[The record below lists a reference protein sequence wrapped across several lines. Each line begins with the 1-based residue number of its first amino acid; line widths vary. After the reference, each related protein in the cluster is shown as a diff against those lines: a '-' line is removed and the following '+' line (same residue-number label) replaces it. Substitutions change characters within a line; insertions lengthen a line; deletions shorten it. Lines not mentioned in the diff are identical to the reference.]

1 MNGPF
6 EIKKILNNN
15 VVIALTERNNEVVLT
30 GKGIGFNQQ
39 QGERL
44 DESKVDK
51 YFVLI
56 DKHEQE
62 QYKLLVPHLPESFIG
77 IMNDAIAYIGE
88 KLDADLD
95 EHIHV
100 SLTDH
105 LSFAIK
111 RLRQG
116 MDVKNPFLI
125 ETQTMYPKEYT
136 VAEEVIQLLNH
147 KLDVALPEGEIGF
160 VALHIHSAITNRSIG
175 KLNKYSELINRLVMV
190 IEESLTIQIT
200 RTGIDYLRLVRHLRH
215 AIERSELNQP
225 VEAHERLEK
234 VLKEEYPLCY
244 NLSWKL
250 IRIMQKDLQTK
261 FPDAESVYLTMH
273 LQRLSPK

>member
-6 EIKKILNNN
+6 KIKKILNNN
-15 VVIALTERNNEVVLT
+15 VVIALTEQENEVVLT
-30 GKGIGFNQQ
+30 GKGIGFNQK
-39 QGERL
+39 QGEIL
-44 DESKVDK
+44 DDTKVDK

-56 DKHEQE
+56 DKSEQE
-62 QYKLLVPHLPESFIG
+62 QYKLLVPHLSESFIG
-77 IMNDAIAYIGE
+77 VMNEVIFLISE
-88 KLDADLD
+88 KLDTDFD
-95 EHIHV
+95 EHIHIA
-100 SLTDH
+100 LTDH

-111 RLRQG
+111 RLQQG
-116 MDVKNPFLI
+116 LGVKNPFLI

-136 VAEEVIQLLNH
+136 IAEEVIQLMNH
-147 KLDVALPEGEIGF
+147 KLNVSLPDGEIGF
-160 VALHIHSAITNRSIG
+160 VALHIHSAVTNRSITE
-175 KLNKYSELINRLVMV
+175 LSKYSLLINRLVSV
-190 IEESLTIQIT
+190 IEDSLKVEVS

-250 IRIMQKDLQTK
+250 IKIMQKELQTK
-261 FPDAESVYLTMH
+261 FPDAEAVYLTMH
-273 LQRLSPK
+273 LQRLSPN

>member
-15 VVIALTERNNEVVLT
+15 VVIAISDQTNEVVLT
-30 GKGIGFNQQ
+30 GKGIGFNQK
-39 QGERL
+39 QGEQL

-51 YFVLI
+51 YFILI
-56 DKHEQE
+56 DKNEQE
-62 QYKLLVPHLPESFIG
+62 QYKLLVPHVPESFIAV
-77 IMNDAIAYIGE
+77 MNDAISLIGE
-88 KLDADLD
+88 KLDAELD

-116 MDVKNPFLI
+116 LDVKYPFLI

-136 VAEEVIQLLNH
+136 IAEEVIQMLNY
-147 KLDVALPEGEIGF
+147 KLDVSLPDGEIGF
-160 VALHIHSAITNRSIG
+160 VALHIHSAVTNRSVG
-175 KLNKYSELINRLVMV
+175 KLNKYSALINRLVTV
-190 IEESLTIQIT
+190 IEESLRIQIS

-215 AIERSELNQP
+215 AIERSELNQS

-250 IRIMQKDLQTK
+250 IKIMQKDLQTK
-261 FPDAESVYLTMH
+261 FPDAEAVYLTMH

>member
-1 MNGPF
+1 MNGGF

-15 VVIALTERNNEVVLT
+15 VVIAISEQGNEVILT
-30 GKGIGFNQQ
+30 GKGIGFNQK

-44 DESKVDK
+44 DESRVDK

-62 QYKLLVPHLPESFIG
+62 QYKLLLPHVPESFIG
-77 IMNDAIAYIGE
+77 IMNETISLISD
-88 KLDADLD
+88 KLNAELD

-111 RLRQG
+111 RLSQG
-116 MDVKNPFLI
+116 LDVKNPFLV

-136 VAEEVIQLLNH
+136 IAEEVIQHINH
-147 KLDVALPEGEIGF
+147 KLDVALPDGEIGF
-160 VALHIHSAITNRSIG
+160 VALHIHSAITNRSVG
-175 KLNKYSELINRLVMV
+175 ELNKYSALMSQLVNV
-190 IEESLTIQIT
+190 IEESLHIDID
-200 RTGIDYLRLVRHLRH
+200 RTGVDYLRLVRHLRH
-215 AIERSELNQP
+215 AIERSESNQP

-234 VLKEEYPLCY
+234 VLKEEYPMCY

-250 IRIMQKDLQTK
+250 IKIMQKDLRTN
-261 FPDAESVYLTMH
+261 FPDAEAVYLTMH

>member
-1 MNGPF
+1 MRGPF
-6 EIKKILNNN
+6 KIKKVLNNN
-15 VVIALTERNNEVVLT
+15 VVIALTEQNDEVVLT
-30 GKGIGFNQQ
+30 GKGIGFNQEH
-39 QGERL
+39 GEKL

-51 YFVLI
+51 FFVLV
-56 DKHEQE
+56 DKSEQE
-62 QYKLLVPHLPESFIG
+62 QYKLLLSDVPESFIG
-77 IMNDAIAYIGE
+77 VMNDAIGLIEDNLGTE
-88 KLDADLD
+88 LD

-116 MDVKNPFLI
+116 LDVKNPFLV

-136 VAEEVIQLLNH
+136 VAENVIQLLKS
-147 KLDVALPEGEIGF
+147 KLDVEMPEGEIGF
-160 VALHIHSAITNRSIG
+160 VALHIHSAITNRSLST
-175 KLNKYSELINRLVMV
+175 LNKYSSLINRLVSV
-190 IEESLTIQIT
+190 IEQSLSLTVS
-200 RTGIDYLRLVRHLRH
+200 RTSIDYLRLVRHLRH
-215 AIERSELNQP
+215 AIDRSEQNVP

-244 NLSWKL
+244 NLAWKL
-250 IRIMQKDLQTK
+250 IKIMQKELDTE
-261 FPDAESVYLTMH
+261 FPDAEAVYLTMH

>member
-6 EIKKILNNN
+6 KIKKILNNN
-15 VVIALTERNNEVVLT
+15 VVIALTEQENEVVLT
-30 GKGIGFNQQ
+30 GKGIGFNQK
-39 QGERL
+39 QGEIL
-44 DESKVDK
+44 DDTKVDK

-56 DKHEQE
+56 DKSEQE
-62 QYKLLVPHLPESFIG
+62 QYKLLVPHVSESFIG
-77 IMNDAIAYIGE
+77 VMNEVIFLISE
-88 KLDADLD
+88 KLDTDFD
-95 EHIHV
+95 EHIHIA
-100 SLTDH
+100 LTDH

-111 RLRQG
+111 RLQQG
-116 MDVKNPFLI
+116 LGVKNPFLI

-136 VAEEVIQLLNH
+136 IAEEVIQLMNH
-147 KLDVALPEGEIGF
+147 KLNVSLPDGEIGF
-160 VALHIHSAITNRSIG
+160 VALHIHSAVTNRSITE
-175 KLNKYSELINRLVMV
+175 LSKYSLLINRLVSV
-190 IEESLTIQIT
+190 IEDSLKVEVS

-250 IRIMQKDLQTK
+250 IKIMQKELQTK
-261 FPDAESVYLTMH
+261 FPDAEAVYLTMH
-273 LQRLSPK
+273 LQRLSPN

>member
-1 MNGPF
+1 MRGPF
-6 EIKKILNNN
+6 KIKKVLNNN
-15 VVIALTERNNEVVLT
+15 VVIAFTEQNEEVVLT
-30 GKGIGFNQQ
+30 GKGIGFNQKH
-39 QGERL
+39 GEKL
-44 DESKVDK
+44 DETKVDK
-51 YFVLI
+51 FFVLANET
-56 DKHEQE
+56 EQE
-62 QYKLLVPHLPESFIG
+62 QYKLLLTDVPEDFIG
-77 IMNDAIAYIGE
+77 VMNDAISLIE
-88 KLDADLD
+88 DKLGADLD

-116 MDVKNPFLI
+116 LDVKYPFLV

-136 VAEEVIQLLNH
+136 VAESVIQLLKN
-147 KLDVALPEGEIGF
+147 KLNMELPDGEIGF
-160 VALHIHSAITNRSIG
+160 VALHIHSAITNRSLST
-175 KLNKYSELINRLVMV
+175 LNRYSALINLLVSV
-190 IEESLTIQIT
+190 IEESLSLRIS

-215 AIERSELNQP
+215 AIDRSEQDLP

-244 NLSWKL
+244 NLAWKL
-250 IRIMQKDLQTK
+250 IKIMQRELATT
-261 FPDAESVYLTMH
+261 FPEAEAVYLTMH

>member
-1 MNGPF
+1 MNGGF

-15 VVIALTERNNEVVLT
+15 VVIAISDQNTEVVLT
-30 GKGIGFNQQ
+30 GKGIGFNQK

-62 QYKLLVPHLPESFIG
+62 QYKLLVPNVSESFIA
-77 IMNDAIAYIGE
+77 IMNDSISLIE
-88 KLDADLD
+88 DKLDSQLD

-116 MDVKNPFLI
+116 LDVKYPFLV

-136 VAEEVIQLLNH
+136 VAEEVIQHINH
-147 KLDVALPEGEIGF
+147 KLDVALPDGEIGF
-160 VALHIHSAITNRSIG
+160 VALHIHSAITNRSVG
-175 KLNKYSELINRLVMV
+175 KLNKYSALINQLVNV
-190 IEESLTIQIT
+190 IEDSLHLVID

-234 VLKEEYPLCY
+234 VLKEEYPVCY

-250 IRIMQKDLQTK
+250 IKIMQKELRTN
-261 FPDAESVYLTMH
+261 FPDAEAVYLTMH

>member
-1 MNGPF
+1 MNGGF

-15 VVIALTERNNEVVLT
+15 VVIAISEQGNEVILT
-30 GKGIGFNQQ
+30 GKGIGFNQK

-44 DESKVDK
+44 DESRVDK

-62 QYKLLVPHLPESFIG
+62 QYKLLLPHVPESFIG
-77 IMNDAIAYIGE
+77 IMNETISLISD
-88 KLDADLD
+88 KLNAELD

-111 RLRQG
+111 RLSQG
-116 MDVKNPFLI
+116 LDVKNPFLV

-136 VAEEVIQLLNH
+136 IAEEVIQHINH
-147 KLDVALPEGEIGF
+147 KLDVALPDGEIGF
-160 VALHIHSAITNRSIG
+160 VALHIHSAITNRSVG
-175 KLNKYSELINRLVMV
+175 ELNKYSALMSQLVNV
-190 IEESLTIQIT
+190 IEESLHIDIN
-200 RTGIDYLRLVRHLRH
+200 RTGVDYLRLVRHLRH
-215 AIERSELNQP
+215 AIERSESNQP

-234 VLKEEYPLCY
+234 VLKEEYPMCY

-250 IRIMQKDLQTK
+250 IKIMQKDLRTN
-261 FPDAESVYLTMH
+261 FPDAEAVYLTMH